1 MYFLLVINSCMHA
14 HSARSFLALQGFCNW
29 KDGTV
34 AFRQHEKSVCHKL
47 AVEKV
52 ITLLATTSD
61 VGEMLS
67 TALARDRANNR
78 HFLLKILSSLQYLA
92 RQGCAI
98 RGHDDKC
105 DGNLYQLM
113 KFVSKNDS
121 KVINVV
127 HF

>member
-1 MYFLLVINSCMHA
+1 MGL
-14 HSARSFLALQGFCNW
+14 
-29 KDGTV
+29 

-52 ITLLATTSD
+52 ITLPATTPD

-67 TALARDRANNR
+67 TILACDRANNW
-78 HFLLKILSSLQYLA
+78 HCLLKVLSSLQYLA

-105 DGNLYQLM
+105 EGNLYQLM
-113 KFVSKNDS
+113 KFISKDDS
-121 KVINVV
+121 KVIILV
-127 HF
+127 HLIC